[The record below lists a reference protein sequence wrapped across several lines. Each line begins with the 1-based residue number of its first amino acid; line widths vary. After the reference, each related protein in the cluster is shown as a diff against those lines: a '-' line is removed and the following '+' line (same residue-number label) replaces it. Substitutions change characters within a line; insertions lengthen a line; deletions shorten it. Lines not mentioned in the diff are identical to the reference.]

1 MFYYVGCFI
10 YFKMKLLNKKRDFF
24 IKIILNNLYFMRVF
38 SIEIFLFKIFFIYF
52 EQNQYKYLIM
62 WCFFIYLLYNIV
74 CFYK

>member
-1 MFYYVGCFI
+1 MFYYVGWFI

-52 EQNQYKYLIM
+52 E
-62 WCFFIYLLYNIV
+62 
-74 CFYK
+74 